1 MRKKL
6 SSIVASIT
14 IASIILNHIQSIP
27 VLQNAEAASFR
38 TTYTVFGDLN
48 DDKVIDSFDVILM
61 RGKVADGNYDKN
73 LDFNC
78 DDKVDSDDLTLLSDY
93 VLGKNCIFD
102 AYLCEDA
109 DEDYICDMLEV
120 AYLKSNPDS
129 KDSDGDTLTDFE
141 EVVYTNTSPTD
152 KYTRNLTVT
161 DADDDADGDKLTNK
175 EELSL
180 DTSPL
185 LADSDEDEI
194 SDYEEINEYN
204 TDPNDDDSDDDNITD
219 GDEIKLGLKPDSD
232 KSNGITYDYERT
244 FNNKIPASSE
254 LLSYINVEESP
265 YEVSIDIKSAGN
277 VDKAL
282 SAHIGDFSNTSED
295 ERVIGRSVSFSY
307 DEKLS
312 VDSAKIYFKPYD
324 VNESIE
330 NYLLFQFFPETNY
343 LLPVETKYTKD
354 SAYVETSELGTFCLV
369 DTKDLIDSKVPA
381 PKDATNSVQILGDD
395 IKVSSNDL
403 VWDYTLDETEVLFY
417 IDISNCATD
426 TVESTKQSILDFS
439 EALFEH
445 CDNAAIQIIGY
456 DFLSNVSGAKIQEYS
471 DSNGSEI
478 LINLTSVVEAI
489 EKIETDTQVA
499 ENDLDMAIY
508 YLNNKI
514 RDGLFSSECENK
526 YVFIT
531 SDSSLSLTQD
541 YTGYWYNGV
550 LKDTKAILEEMNT
563 EGIHV
568 NTLFSDSLLDISR
581 AVKGIKYYKDACDE
595 FDFGVYTKSS
605 TGYFGNTGYARVYS
619 DAISNIQSMS
629 VMYTCSVSPNAIPS
643 TVERNAFINS
653 LPSSY
658 DKSKVPDADSN
669 GNISFKDAAVKVGAA
684 TLDKNGN
691 LVFKNMY
698 NACDESDLTRNGYEQ
713 LTENM
718 ETSKKLV
725 WDSFQITPF
734 SDKIL
739 YNDDDGDGI
748 PNKYDPY
755 PDEAFDERFEIVNDY
770 SYEPSI
776 DYVERHYQK
785 SQDCYRTIK
794 EPNIL
799 GKSLAVFF
807 VILHDS
813 ETFADVFEPLLNQT
827 SFDFG
832 EKEER
837 KKDSSALSHAFD
849 AMQHYL
855 WGNGKELYYSER
867 DTSESISSSVQN
879 LTHFFDI
886 IDRTMRCSEEMLKTD
901 NTVILNLKSNQ
912 KLKIAC
918 LIKDKSSSNPIPL
931 DPIDIVTCDI
941 SECSNLQDHREYY
954 CNYVHRD
961 WNLTTGECLGT
972 IVAEV
977 VRNGDEFNM
986 NYRFYFKDIYEWAA
1000 HEENDPLSI
1009 SAILHGLHEAG
1020 LAQEYLMQGHLNG
1033 SLSWNL
1039 NEGVTTRTVAQQ
1051 LFMTLADKENG
1062 LGDNQSYQWI
1072 KSNEVERFKKEMNI
1086 D

>member
-1 MRKKL
+1 MRKKI
-6 SSIVASIT
+6 SSIVTSIT
-14 IASIILNHIQSIP
+14 IASIFLNHIQSIP

-61 RGKVADGNYDKN
+61 RGKVADGKYDKN

-109 DEDYICDMLEV
+109 DEDHICDMLEV
-120 AYLKSNPDS
+120 AYLKTDPDS
-129 KDSDGDTLTDFE
+129 KDSDGDTLTDYDE
-141 EVVYTNTSPTD
+141 IVYTNTSPTD
-152 KYTRNLTVT
+152 KYTRKLTVT

-194 SDYEEINEYN
+194 SDYEEINKYN

-219 GDEIKLGLKPDSD
+219 GEEIKLGLKPDSD

-426 TVESTKQSILDFS
+426 TIESTKQSILDFS

-456 DFLSNVSGAKIQEYS
+456 DLCRSKPQRVYFTNSLDDKILV
-471 DSNGSEI
+471 DLN
-478 LINLTSVVEAI
+478 SVEEAI
-489 EKIETDTQVA
+489 EKIATNTEVTDNNLEQ
-499 ENDLDMAIY
+499 AIY
-508 YLNNKI
+508 DLYNNNTGLIQK
-514 RDGLFSSECENK
+514 GLFSSECKNK

-531 SDSSLSLTQD
+531 SDSSLSLTQNH
-541 YTGYWYNGV
+541 TGYYYNGV
-550 LKDTKAILEEMNT
+550 PKDTKEILEGMQY

-568 NTLFSDSLLDISR
+568 NTLFSDNLLKNSR
-581 AVKGIKYYKDACDE
+581 AVKGIKNFKDACDE
-595 FDFGVYTKSS
+595 YDFGVYTKSS

-619 DAISNIQSMS
+619 DAITDIQSLS

-643 TVERNAFINS
+643 SVERNAFINS

-658 DKSKVPDADSN
+658 DTSKVPVADSN
-669 GNISFKDAAVKVGAA
+669 GNIPFKESTVKVEAA
-684 TLDKNGN
+684 TLDKNDN
-691 LVFKNMY
+691 LEFKNLY
-698 NACDESDLTRNGYEQ
+698 SVCDESELTRKGYEQ

-718 ETSKKLV
+718 EISRKLV

-739 YNDDDGDGI
+739 YDDKDGDGI
-748 PNKYDPY
+748 PNKHDPY
-755 PDEAFDERFEIVNDY
+755 PDEPFDERFEIVDDY
-770 SYEPSI
+770 GHFPIMDFMIRSKLGTGSTEFNPIYGTPGKDGRELCYCRRAPEPE
-776 DYVERHYQK
+776 DYFHYTFLNLCAAAAQVPDNAPPGVLK
-785 SQDCYRTIK
+785 TSRLAGIFA
-794 EPNIL
+794 
-799 GKSLAVFF
+799 GKGPIPMPHSGAFLQWY
-807 VILHDS
+807 
-813 ETFADVFEPLLNQT
+813 LLNPGMKIIHPEDVGEIITTHTNNLSHYMVNVNAMIELCEEALPENQLMVFSST
-827 SFDFG
+827 HEDNFKVACYADKHGGTKCTNPNHYFEVDKSDAKITAVGEDWSYSIGDSFCGLVCSAVRSGSTYTMNYKIYLMDYYEWG
-832 EKEER
+832 YHVDSGDKELHMLNECGLAKEYPIYGVIENTITWKSGYRIKSPNEVKELVAASKKPEKE
-837 KKDSSALSHAFD
+837 
-849 AMQHYL
+849 Q
-855 WGNGKELYYSER
+855 
-867 DTSESISSSVQN
+867 
-879 LTHFFDI
+879 
-886 IDRTMRCSEEMLKTD
+886 
-901 NTVILNLKSNQ
+901 
-912 KLKIAC
+912 
-918 LIKDKSSSNPIPL
+918 IKDVYAELDKAVKS
-931 DPIDIVTCDI
+931 
-941 SECSNLQDHREYY
+941 
-954 CNYVHRD
+954 
-961 WNLTTGECLGT
+961 
-972 IVAEV
+972 A
-977 VRNGDEFNM
+977 
-986 NYRFYFKDIYEWAA
+986 
-1000 HEENDPLSI
+1000 
-1009 SAILHGLHEAG
+1009 
-1020 LAQEYLMQGHLNG
+1020 
-1033 SLSWNL
+1033 
-1039 NEGVTTRTVAQQ
+1039 
-1051 LFMTLADKENG
+1051 
-1062 LGDNQSYQWI
+1062 
-1072 KSNEVERFKKEMNI
+1072 
-1086 D
+1086 

>member
-1 MRKKL
+1 MRKKI
-6 SSIVASIT
+6 SSIVTSIT
-14 IASIILNHIQSIP
+14 IASIFLNHIQSIP

-61 RGKVADGNYDKN
+61 RSKVADGNNDKK

-109 DEDYICDMLEV
+109 DEDHICDMLEV
-120 AYLKSNPDS
+120 AYLKTDPDS
-129 KDSDGDTLTDFE
+129 KDSDGDTLTDYDE
-141 EVVYTNTSPTD
+141 IVYTNTSPTD
-152 KYTRNLTVT
+152 KYTRKLTVT

-194 SDYEEINEYN
+194 SDYEEINKYN

-282 SAHIGDFSNTSED
+282 SVHIGDFSNISED

-324 VNESIE
+324 INESIE
-330 NYLLFQFFPETNY
+330 NYMLFQFFPETNY

-369 DTKDLIDSKVPA
+369 DVKDILDSKENTS
-381 PKDATNSVQILGDD
+381 KATSNGVQILAAD
-395 IKVSSNDL
+395 IKVSPDDI

-456 DFLSNVSGAKIQEYS
+456 DLSQSKLPRRVYFTNSKE
-471 DSNGSEI
+471 DRI
-478 LINLTSVVEAI
+478 LVDLNSVKEAI
-489 EKIETDTQVA
+489 EKIATDTQVSDNNLDQA
-499 ENDLDMAIY
+499 LYDLY
-508 YLNNKI
+508 NNNTGIIQK
-514 RDGLFSSECENK
+514 GLFSPGCKNR

-531 SDSSLSLTQD
+531 YDSPLSLTQNF
-541 YTGYWYNGV
+541 TGYWYNGV
-550 LKDTKAILEEMNT
+550 PKDTKAILEEMYT

-568 NTLFSDSLLDISR
+568 NTLFSDNLLKNSR
-581 AVKGIKYYKDACDE
+581 AVKGIKYFKDACDE
-595 FDFGVYTKSS
+595 YDFGVYTKSS

-619 DAISNIQSMS
+619 DAITDIQSLS

-643 TVERNAFINS
+643 SVERNAFINS
-653 LPSSY
+653 LPPSY
-658 DKSKVPDADSN
+658 DKSKVPAADSD
-669 GNISFKDAAVKVGAA
+669 GNVNFKDATVKVGAA

-691 LVFKNMY
+691 LVFKNLY

-718 ETSKKLV
+718 EISRKLV

-739 YNDDDGDGI
+739 YADDDDDGI
-748 PNKYDPY
+748 PNKWDANPNESIN
-755 PDEAFDERFEIVNDY
+755 PDFILIDCIDDYSIDKLICDESKNKLEKRKTEHRSLESDWNDEFGNYAIMWIMAIGGATELSTTVQSLQLEFGSTPHSVRALSKYLTCSGNDY
-770 SYEPSI
+770 YVNLSIPIGLVENQRTSYYEQLNLLFDMVEQGIKPGRTFSFATTKNPGPAWHTDFYGPSAYSQQAREDWYGTYGGADNALLSEVYCSKEKDNKLHYYAKI
-776 DYVERHYQK
+776 NYYTYDVYDWDRNKGEAKADKLNLIGKAKSFRVIGEYSVNIEWIEGSRYPLDITQEIPLSKVE
-785 SQDCYRTIK
+785 
-794 EPNIL
+794 
-799 GKSLAVFF
+799 
-807 VILHDS
+807 
-813 ETFADVFEPLLNQT
+813 FEGIN
-827 SFDFG
+827 DN
-832 EKEER
+832 
-837 KKDSSALSHAFD
+837 SALKNAYNYGIKFYD
-849 AMQHYL
+849 NVNFG
-855 WGNGKELYYSER
+855 WGW
-867 DTSESISSSVQN
+867 
-879 LTHFFDI
+879 
-886 IDRTMRCSEEMLKTD
+886 M
-901 NTVILNLKSNQ
+901 
-912 KLKIAC
+912 
-918 LIKDKSSSNPIPL
+918 IK
-931 DPIDIVTCDI
+931 
-941 SECSNLQDHREYY
+941 
-954 CNYVHRD
+954 
-961 WNLTTGECLGT
+961 
-972 IVAEV
+972 
-977 VRNGDEFNM
+977 
-986 NYRFYFKDIYEWAA
+986 
-1000 HEENDPLSI
+1000 
-1009 SAILHGLHEAG
+1009 
-1020 LAQEYLMQGHLNG
+1020 
-1033 SLSWNL
+1033 
-1039 NEGVTTRTVAQQ
+1039 
-1051 LFMTLADKENG
+1051 
-1062 LGDNQSYQWI
+1062 
-1072 KSNEVERFKKEMNI
+1072 
-1086 D
+1086 